1 MNKASKQYSLT
12 VTKFPS
18 SAYRAIKITNNEL
31 SMAWPENF
39 NVRSQDLDNTYYDAG
54 QMYWGRTEAF
64 INKVPLFTN
73 QSVPVVLPSNLVH
86 DIDTLEDWN
95 NAELLFEVMHLRNK

>member
-1 MNKASKQYSLT
+1 
-12 VTKFPS
+12 
-18 SAYRAIKITNNEL
+18 
-31 SMAWPENF
+31 
-39 NVRSQDLDNTYYDAG
+39 
-54 QMYWGRTEAF
+54 MYWGRKAF
-64 INKVPLFTN
+64 INKVPFTN